1 MVVTVWYIT
10 VAGDGDSVW
19 YITVAGD
26 GDSVWYITVAGD
38 GGDSVVY
45 YCSW

>member
-1 MVVTVWYIT
+1 MVTVCGILLWLVMVT
-10 VAGDGDSVW
+10 VW

-45 YCSW
+45 YCGW

>member
-10 VAGDGDSVW
+10 VTG
-19 YITVAGD
+19 Y

-45 YCSW
+45 YCDW

>member
-10 VAGDGDSVW
+10 VAGDGDC
-19 YITVAGD
+19 
-26 GDSVWYITVAGD
+26 VWYITVAGD

-45 YCSW
+45 YCGW

>member
-10 VAGDGDSVW
+10 VTGDG
-19 YITVAGD
+19 

-38 GGDSVVY
+38 GGDSV
-45 YCSW
+45 W